1 MPNVG
6 TSILYAQKENVSENS
21 PPTQAVNSKYQVLTK
36 HLALTD
42 ISLTFISSF
51 LPSNFHFAQTIAQM
65 IGNARIFL
73 KDATGQQIIDKY
85 QGKGFGKKAFSWIIN
100 FLDNHSKYGQA
111 ACYYLKTRNAN
122 ESLV

>member
-1 MPNVG
+1 MSNVR
-6 TSILYAQKENVSENS
+6 TSILYAQKEDLSENS
-21 PPTQAVNSKYQVLTK
+21 PPKKAINSKYQVLAK
-36 HLALTD
+36 HLAITD

-51 LPSNFHFAQTIAQM
+51 LPSNFHFAQTIAQ

-73 KDATGQQIIDKY
+73 KEDKGQQIIDKY
-85 QGKGFGKKAFSWIIN
+85 QGKEFGKKAFHGIIN

-122 ESLV
+122 EFLV